1 MQMSKRESPRGI
13 RGERCSI
20 LSVRALVNTSTGT
33 LAQSITYDEF
43 GNQLSNTNPDFQP
56 FGYVGGITDY
66 DTDLIR
72 FGARDY
78 DPSIGRWT
86 SKEPLGFG
94 GALNWYVYVGNDP
107 VNWVDIDGLKP
118 RGNRKTG
125 CGTKLDKCFG
135 SDEFG
140 KKLDDC
146 AIKVCAS
153 IQNECEKKG
162 PLYLDGKLSNCP
174 DAKTSNQSQSENL
187 DIDSY
192 ISSESDTQCQV
203 DNSGSTS
210 IEEWEKN
217 KIENEKPSCTEML
230 NPGEC
235 AACYIADGK
244 PGLIGNCGNF

>member
-94 GALNWYVYVGNDP
+94 GALNWYVYCKNNPIYYIDYTGLAPKWLVPNKKIEEVKTIVDKVTGEAFNDKEMDVITDALIESLNVTDIDEALDLADIPPQTP
-107 VNWVDIDGLKP
+107 VNMTEDQ
-118 RGNRKTG
+118 
-125 CGTKLDKCFG
+125 
-135 SDEFG
+135 DEFVTEL
-140 KKLDDC
+140 LDD
-146 AIKVCAS
+146 S
-153 IQNECEKKG
+153 IDDNKKKILKLN
-162 PLYLDGKLSNCP
+162 LY
-174 DAKTSNQSQSENL
+174 
-187 DIDSY
+187 
-192 ISSESDTQCQV
+192 
-203 DNSGSTS
+203 
-210 IEEWEKN
+210 
-217 KIENEKPSCTEML
+217 
-230 NPGEC
+230 
-235 AACYIADGK
+235 
-244 PGLIGNCGNF
+244 